1 MHFKIPKNMI
11 KKIKLYGLSLAVI
24 LSLNLS
30 CTAIQNSNK
39 TQRGAGIGV
48 AAGALVGGLI
58 GGNIGGALIGAAI
71 GGAAGGIIGR
81 QMDKQADKIEA
92 AVPGAEV
99 KRVGE
104 GIQIIFDDKSGVNFA
119 FDSAELTADAKKNL
133 NAVAEVFL
141 EFPDTELMIEGHTDS
156 VGDDNYNMKLSKRRA
171 DAVASYLKAQGV
183 AGNRFKV
190 EAFGET
196 RPRFEND
203 TKEGQ
208 AKNRRVEIGVAA
220 NEEMIQDAKAQA
232 E

>member
-1 MHFKIPKNMI
+1 ML

-71 GGAAGGIIGR
+71 GGAAGGLIGNH
-81 QMDKQADKIEA
+81 MDKQADKIEA

-104 GIQIIFDDKSGVNFA
+104 GIHIIFDDKSGVNFG
-119 FDSAELTADAKKNL
+119 FDSAELTVDAKKNL
-133 NAVAEVFL
+133 DAVAEIFL

-156 VGDDNYNMKLSKRRA
+156 VGNDDYNMKLSKRRA
-171 DAVASYLKAQGV
+171 DAVASYLKSKGV
-183 AGNRFKV
+183 TSNRFKV

-208 AKNRRVEIGVAA
+208 SKNRRVEIGVTA
-220 NEEMIQDAKAQA
+220 NEQMIQDAKAQA
-232 E
+232 Q

>member
-1 MHFKIPKNMI
+1 ML

-71 GGAAGGIIGR
+71 GGAAGGLIGNH
-81 QMDKQADKIEA
+81 MDKQADKIEE

-104 GIQIIFDDKSGVNFA
+104 GIHIIFDDKSGVNFG
-119 FDSAELTADAKKNL
+119 FDSAELTVDAKKNL
-133 NAVAEVFL
+133 DAVAEIFL

-156 VGDDNYNMKLSKRRA
+156 VGNDDYNMKLSKRRA
-171 DAVASYLKAQGV
+171 DAVASYLKSKGV
-183 AGNRFKV
+183 TSNRFKV

-208 AKNRRVEIGVAA
+208 SKNRRVEIGVTA
-220 NEEMIQDAKAQA
+220 NEQMIQDAKAQA
-232 E
+232 Q

>member
-1 MHFKIPKNMI
+1 MLRKLKI
-11 KKIKLYGLSLAVI
+11 YGLSLAVI
-24 LSLNLS
+24 VSFNIG

-48 AAGALVGGLI
+48 AAGALAGGLI
-58 GGNIGGALIGAAI
+58 GGNLTGALIGAAI
-71 GGAAGGIIGR
+71 GGGAGALIGNK
-81 QMDKQADKIEA
+81 MDKQADKIEE

-119 FDSAELTADAKKNL
+119 FDSAELTAEAKKNL
-133 NAVAEVFL
+133 DAVAEVFI
-141 EFPDTELMIEGHTDS
+141 EFPDTDLMIEGHTDS
-156 VGDDNYNMKLSKRRA
+156 VGNDDYNMKLSKRRA
-171 DAVASYLKAQGV
+171 DSVVGYLKSKGV
-183 AGNRFKV
+183 AGNRFSV

-196 RPRFEND
+196 RPRFDNG

-220 NEEMIQDAKAQA
+220 NDQMIQDAKAQA
-232 E
+232 N

>member
-1 MHFKIPKNMI
+1 ML

-24 LSLNLS
+24 FSLNLS

-71 GGAAGGIIGR
+71 GGAAGGLIGNH
-81 QMDKQADKIEA
+81 MDKQANKIEE

-104 GIQIIFDDKSGVNFA
+104 GIQIIFDDKSGVNFG
-119 FDSAELTADAKKNL
+119 FDSAELTTDAKKNL
-133 NAVAEVFL
+133 DAVAEIFL

-171 DAVASYLKAQGV
+171 DAVANYLKAKGV
-183 AGNRFKV
+183 SANRFKV

-220 NEEMIQDAKAQA
+220 NEQMIQDAKAQA
-232 E
+232 Q

>member
-1 MHFKIPKNMI
+1 MKTL
-11 KKIKLYGLSLAVI
+11 KLYGLSLAVV
-24 LSLNLS
+24 LLLNLS

-39 TQRGAGIGV
+39 TQRGAGIG
-48 AAGALVGGLI
+48 AATGALVGGLI
-58 GGNIGGALIGAAI
+58 GGDIGGALIGAAI
-71 GGAAGGIIGR
+71 GGGAGALIGN

-119 FDSAELTADAKKNL
+119 FDSADLTAEAKKNL
-133 NAVAEVFL
+133 DAVAEVFL

-156 VGDDNYNMKLSKRRA
+156 TGDDNYNMKLSKRRA
-171 DAVASYLKAQGV
+171 DAVVAYLKAKGV
-183 AGNRFKV
+183 SANRFKV

-196 RPRFEND
+196 RPRFENN

-220 NEEMIQDAKAQA
+220 NEQMIEDAKAQA
-232 E
+232 N

>member
-1 MHFKIPKNMI
+1 MTRKITI
-11 KKIKLYGLSLAVI
+11 TALGLLLVFG
-24 LSLNLS
+24 LNVQ

-58 GGNIGGALIGAAI
+58 GGNIQGALIGAAI
-71 GGAAGGIIGR
+71 GGAAGAVIGN
-81 QMDKQADKIEA
+81 QMDKQADKIEE

-104 GIQIIFDDKSGVNFA
+104 GIQVIFDDKSGVSFA
-119 FDSAELTADAKKNL
+119 FDSADLTPEAKQNLDAI
-133 NAVAEVFL
+133 AEVFI
-141 EFPDTELMIEGHTDS
+141 EFPDTELSIEGHTDN
-156 VGDDNYNMKLSKRRA
+156 VGDENYNLKLSKRRA
-171 DAVASYLKAQGV
+171 DSVVDYLVSKGV
-183 AGNRFKV
+183 AKNRFKV

-196 RPRFEND
+196 RPRFDNM

-208 AKNRRVEIGVAA
+208 AKNRRVEIGIAA
-220 NEEMIQDAKAQA
+220 NEQMIEDAKAQS

>member
-1 MHFKIPKNMI
+1 MLKQIKI
-11 KKIKLYGLSLAVI
+11 YGLSLAVI
-24 LSLNLS
+24 LSLNMS

-71 GGAAGGIIGR
+71 GGAAGAVIGK

-119 FDSAELTADAKKNL
+119 FDSSDLTAEAKKNL
-133 NAVAEVFL
+133 DAVAEIFI

-156 VGDDNYNMKLSKRRA
+156 VGDENYNLKLSQRRA
-171 DAVASYLKAQGV
+171 NSVVAYLKSKGV

-203 TKEGQ
+203 TKENQ

-220 NEEMIQDAKAQA
+220 NEQMIEDAKAQS

>member
-1 MHFKIPKNMI
+1 MI
-11 KKIKLYGLSLAVI
+11 KKLKIYGLSLAVI

-71 GGAAGGIIGR
+71 GGAAGGLIGR

-119 FDSAELTADAKKNL
+119 FDSADLTADAKNNL
-133 NAVAEVFL
+133 DAVAEIFL

-156 VGDDNYNMKLSKRRA
+156 VGNDDYNMKLSKRRA
-171 DAVASYLKAQGV
+171 DAVASYLKAKGV
-183 AGNRFKV
+183 ASNRFKV

-196 RPRFEND
+196 RPRFENE

-220 NEEMIQDAKAQA
+220 NQQMIDDAKAQS

>member
-1 MHFKIPKNMI
+1 MI
-11 KKIKLYGLSLAVI
+11 KNLKLYGLSLAVI

-39 TQRGAGIGV
+39 TQRGAGIGA
-48 AAGALVGGLI
+48 AAGALAGGLI

-71 GGAAGGIIGR
+71 GGGAGALIGNK
-81 QMDKQADKIEA
+81 MDKQADKIEA

-119 FDSAELTADAKKNL
+119 FDSADLTAEAKKNL
-133 NAVAEVFL
+133 DAVAEVFI

-156 VGDDNYNMKLSKRRA
+156 TGDDNYNMKLSKRRA
-171 DAVASYLKAQGV
+171 DSVASYIKSKGV
-183 AGNRFKV
+183 AANRFKV

-196 RPRFEND
+196 RP
-203 TKEGQ
+203 
-208 AKNRRVEIGVAA
+208 
-220 NEEMIQDAKAQA
+220 
-232 E
+232 

>member
-1 MHFKIPKNMI
+1 MI
-11 KKIKLYGLSLAVI
+11 KKIKIYGLSLAVI

-58 GGNIGGALIGAAI
+58 GGDIGGALIGAAI
-71 GGAAGGIIGR
+71 GGAAGGIIGNH
-81 QMDKQADKIEA
+81 MDKQADKIEE

-104 GIQIIFDDKSGVNFA
+104 GIHIIFDDKSGVNFA
-119 FDSAELTADAKKNL
+119 FDSSELTAEAKKNL
-133 NAVAEVFL
+133 DAVAEIFN
-141 EFPDTELMIEGHTDS
+141 EFPDTDLMIEGHTDS
-156 VGDDNYNMKLSKRRA
+156 VGNDDYNMKLSKRRA
-171 DAVASYLKAQGV
+171 EAVVAYIKSKGV
-183 AGNRFKV
+183 AANRFEV

-196 RPRFEND
+196 RPRFDNA

-208 AKNRRVEIGVAA
+208 SKNRRVEIGVAA
-220 NEEMIQDAKAQA
+220 NKKMIEDAKATA
-232 E
+232 N

>member
-1 MHFKIPKNMI
+1 ML
-11 KKIKLYGLSLAVI
+11 KKIKVYGLSLAVI
-24 LSLNLS
+24 LSMNLS

-39 TQRGAGIGV
+39 TQRGAAIGV
-48 AAGALVGGLI
+48 AAGALAGGLI

-71 GGAAGGIIGR
+71 GGGAGALIGNN
-81 QMDKQADKIEA
+81 MDKQANKIEQ

-104 GIQIIFDDKSGVNFA
+104 GIHVIFDDKSGVNFA
-119 FDSAELTADAKKNL
+119 FDSADLTADAKKNL
-133 NAVAEVFL
+133 DAVAEIFI

-171 DAVASYLKAQGV
+171 DAVVTYITSKGV
-183 AGNRFKV
+183 ASRRFKV

-203 TKEGQ
+203 TKENQ

-220 NEEMIQDAKAQA
+220 NEQMIQDAKAQA

>member
-1 MHFKIPKNMI
+1 M
-11 KKIKLYGLSLAVI
+11 L
-24 LSLNLS
+24 LSLNMA

-48 AAGALVGGLI
+48 AAGALAGGLI
-58 GGNIGGALIGAAI
+58 GGDLGGALIGAAI
-71 GGAAGGIIGR
+71 GGAAGGIIGN
-81 QMDKQADKIEA
+81 QMDKQADKIEE

-104 GIQIIFDDKSGVNFA
+104 GIQIIFDDKSGVSFA
-119 FDSAELTADAKKNL
+119 FDSADLTPEAKQNL
-133 NAVAEVFL
+133 DAVAEVFL
-141 EFPDTELMIEGHTDS
+141 EFPDTDLMIEGHTDN
-156 VGDDNYNMKLSKRRA
+156 VGDENYNMKLSKRRA
-171 DAVASYLKAQGV
+171 DAVVSYLTSQGV
-183 AGNRFKV
+183 AGKRFSV

-196 RPRFEND
+196 RPRFDNA

-220 NEEMIQDAKAQA
+220 NEDMIEDAKAQA

>member
-1 MHFKIPKNMI
+1 ML

-48 AAGALVGGLI
+48 AAGAIVGGLI

-71 GGAAGGIIGR
+71 GGAAGGLIGN
-81 QMDKQADKIEA
+81 QMDKQANKIEA

-119 FDSAELTADAKKNL
+119 FDSNELTTDAKKNL
-133 NAVAEVFL
+133 DAVAEIFL

-171 DAVASYLKAQGV
+171 DAVVNYLKAKGV
-183 AGNRFKV
+183 TGNRFKV

-196 RPRFEND
+196 RPRFENE

-220 NEEMIQDAKAQA
+220 NQQMIEDAKAQS

>member
-1 MHFKIPKNMI
+1 ML

-24 LSLNLS
+24 FSLNLS

-39 TQRGAGIGV
+39 TQRGAGLGV

-71 GGAAGGIIGR
+71 GGAAGGIIGK
-81 QMDKQADKIEA
+81 QMDKQADKIEQ

-99 KRVGE
+99 KRIGE
-104 GIQIIFDDKSGVNFA
+104 GIQIIFDDKSGVNFG
-119 FDSAELTADAKKNL
+119 FDSADLTADAKKNL
-133 NAVAEVFL
+133 DAVAEIFL

-171 DAVASYLKAQGV
+171 DSVANYLKAKGV
-183 AGNRFKV
+183 SSNRFKV

-196 RPRFEND
+196 RPRFKND
-203 TKEGQ
+203 TKEDQ

-220 NEEMIQDAKAQA
+220 NEQMIQDAKAQA
-232 E
+232 Q